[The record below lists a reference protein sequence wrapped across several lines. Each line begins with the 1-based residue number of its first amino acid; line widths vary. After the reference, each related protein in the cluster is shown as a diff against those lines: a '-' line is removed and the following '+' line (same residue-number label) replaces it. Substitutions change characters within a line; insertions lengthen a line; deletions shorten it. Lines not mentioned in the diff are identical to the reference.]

1 MRVPLSWL
9 KEFVDITLSPDALA
23 DLLTLAGLEVAE
35 VEKSGVDGAELPWDA
50 DKIVIGNILEVKQH
64 PNADR
69 LVLADVDY
77 GAAEPHTVVTG
88 APNLFQYRGQGRLA
102 HPLKGIYAKEG
113 ATLYDGHAEGK
124 VKAVLKGKAVR
135 GVMSDAML
143 CSEKELGLSEEHEG
157 ILILPDDAPV
167 GLPLRDYLGDAVL
180 DIDIL
185 PNMARALSILGVA
198 REVAALTGAQL
209 HVPEMPLDA
218 TGPSIA
224 GRAHVTVET
233 PDLCPRFTVT
243 LVEGVTIG
251 PSPLWMQRRLL
262 LAGMRPIFNIVDIS
276 NYVMLELGQPSHTFD
291 ADKVADQHLIVRL
304 ARDGERLT
312 TLDGKQRDLRG
323 QGTGDRGQGM
333 GTEPDSSAIPNP
345 QPPIPIPHPLIPLLV
360 ADPAGPSSIAGVM
373 GGAASEVGAG
383 TTRVLLEAAIWEPT
397 IIRRMAR
404 AFKLPSEASR
414 RFERGV
420 DYELP
425 PLAQRRA
432 LGLMQQIA
440 GGTVAQG
447 MIDVYARPWQPVVL
461 DLPPR
466 EVERILGI
474 TLSAREIAELLRP
487 LGFGCEVIGE
497 PGVVR
502 VTAPSFRQDVT
513 MLADLC
519 EEVAR
524 MYGYDRIPTTMLADE
539 LPEQRSNPSLELEEQ
554 VRDILVGAG
563 LDEAITYSLTN
574 MGSIAKTNPLDAAPA
589 RYLKLSNPITPE
601 REYLRLSILPTLLE
615 ALAQNLREYE
625 RVLLFEIG
633 HVYLPHDG
641 QVLPDQPRR
650 LALAMAGARAPRSWL
665 SPSAEPMDFFDLKGT
680 IESLLVRLH
689 LADRVRFIPL
699 TDDPRFHPG
708 RAARL
713 EAGDWRLEPSSSQP
727 PASSLQPL
735 GVLGEL
741 HPAARERLEL
751 DTPRALAAELD
762 LEQLIA
768 LAQPPTYRPISRF
781 PAISQDLAVI
791 VGLDVTTDQ
800 VVAAIRKYAGAM
812 LESLALFDVYEGPQ
826 VGVGKRSLAYRLT
839 FRAMERTLSDA
850 DVSKVRSKIVR
861 GLEHDIGATLRG

>member
-1 MRVPLSWL
+1 
-9 KEFVDITLSPDALA
+9 
-23 DLLTLAGLEVAE
+23 
-35 VEKSGVDGAELPWDA
+35 
-50 DKIVIGNILEVKQH
+50 
-64 PNADR
+64 
-69 LVLADVDY
+69 
-77 GAAEPHTVVTG
+77 
-88 APNLFQYRGQGRLA
+88 
-102 HPLKGIYAKEG
+102 
-113 ATLYDGHAEGK
+113 
-124 VKAVLKGKAVR
+124 
-135 GVMSDAML
+135 
-143 CSEKELGLSEEHEG
+143 
-157 ILILPDDAPV
+157 
-167 GLPLRDYLGDAVL
+167 
-180 DIDIL
+180 
-185 PNMARALSILGVA
+185 
-198 REVAALTGAQL
+198 
-209 HVPEMPLDA
+209 
-218 TGPSIA
+218 
-224 GRAHVTVET
+224 
-233 PDLCPRFTVT
+233 
-243 LVEGVTIG
+243 
-251 PSPLWMQRRLL
+251 
-262 LAGMRPIFNIVDIS
+262 
-276 NYVMLELGQPSHTFD
+276 
-291 ADKVADQHLIVRL
+291 
-304 ARDGERLT
+304 
-312 TLDGKQRDLRG
+312 
-323 QGTGDRGQGM
+323 
-333 GTEPDSSAIPNP
+333 
-345 QPPIPIPHPLIPLLV
+345 
-360 ADPAGPSSIAGVM
+360 
-373 GGAASEVGAG
+373 
-383 TTRVLLEAAIWEPT
+383 
-397 IIRRMAR
+397 
-404 AFKLPSEASR
+404 
-414 RFERGV
+414 V

-447 MIDVYARPWQPVVL
+447 MIDVYAQPWQPVVL

-474 TLSAREIAELLRP
+474 TLSAHEIADLLRP
-487 LGFGCEVIGE
+487 LGFGCEVIDE

-574 MGSIAKTNPLDAAPA
+574 MGSIAKTNPLDAEPA
-589 RYLKLSNPITPE
+589 RYLKLSNPIAPE

-633 HVYLPHDG
+633 HVYLPHAG

-650 LALAMAGARAPRSWL
+650 LAIAMAGARAPRSWL
-665 SPSAEPMDFFDLKGT
+665 SPSAEPIDFFDLKGT
-680 IESLLVRLH
+680 IESLLERLH
-689 LADRVRFIPL
+689 LADQVRFVPL

-713 EAGDWRLEPSSSQP
+713 EARDWRLEANGKGQS

-751 DTPRALAAELD
+751 DAPRALAAELD

-781 PAISQDLAVI
+781 PAISQDLALI
-791 VGLDVTTDQ
+791 VGLDVATDQ
-800 VVAAIRKYAGAM
+800 VVAAIRKYAGAT

-839 FRAMERTLSDA
+839 FRAPDRTLSDA
-850 DVSKVRSKIVR
+850 DVSKVRAKIVR
-861 GLEHDIGATLRG
+861 GLEHDIGAALRG

>member
-9 KEFVDITLSPDALA
+9 KEFVDISLSPDALA
-23 DLLTLAGLEVAE
+23 ELLTLSGLEVAE
-35 VEKSGVDGAELPWDA
+35 VEKIGVEGSELPWDA
-50 DKIVIGNILEVKQH
+50 DKIVIGNILEVRQH

-88 APNLFQYRGQGRLA
+88 APNLFPYRGQGRLA

-113 ATLYDGHAEGK
+113 ATLYDGHAAGK
-124 VKAVLKGKAVR
+124 VKAVLKGKPVR

-157 ILILPDDAPV
+157 ILILPEDAPV

-209 HVPEMPLDA
+209 HMPEMPLDA
-218 TGPSIA
+218 TGPSIT
-224 GRAHVTVET
+224 GRAQVTVET
-233 PDLCPRFTVT
+233 PDLCPRFTAT
-243 LVEGVTIG
+243 LVEGVAIG

-262 LAGMRPIFNIVDIS
+262 LAGMRPTFNLADIS
-276 NYVMLELGQPSHTFD
+276 ISVILDWAHPSHTFD
-291 ADKVADQHLIVRL
+291 ADKVAGQHLIVRL

-312 TLDGKQRDLRG
+312 TLDGKQHQL
-323 QGTGDRGQGM
+323 
-333 GTEPDSSAIPNP
+333 SSE
-345 QPPIPIPHPLIPLLV
+345 HLLV

-373 GGAASEVGAG
+373 GGAASEVGET

-447 MIDVYARPWQPVVL
+447 MIDVYARPWQTVVL

-474 TLSAREIAELLRP
+474 TLTAPEIADLLRP
-487 LGFGCEVIGE
+487 LGFDCEVIGE

-502 VTAPSFRQDVT
+502 VTVPSFRQDVT

-524 MYGYDRIPTTMLADE
+524 MYGYDRIPTTMLADQ

-574 MGSIAKTNPLDAAPA
+574 MGSIAKTNPLDAEPA

-601 REYLRLSILPTLLE
+601 REYLRRSILPTLLE

-633 HVYLPHDG
+633 HIYLPHAG
-641 QVLPDQPRR
+641 QVLPDQPRQ
-650 LALAMAGARAPRSWL
+650 LAIAMAGARMPRSWL
-665 SPSAEPMDFFDLKGT
+665 DPNAEPFDFFDLKGM
-680 IESLLVRLH
+680 IESLLERLH
-689 LADRVRFIPL
+689 LADRVRFGPL

-713 EAGDWRLEPSSSQP
+713 EIRDLKMAKANAQSPISNLN
-727 PASSLQPL
+727 L
-735 GVLGEL
+735 GVFGEL
-741 HPAARERLEL
+741 HPAVRGRLEL
-751 DTPRALAAELD
+751 DAPRALAAELD

-768 LAQPPTYRPISRF
+768 LAQPPTYQPISRF

-791 VGLDVTTDQ
+791 VGLDVATDQ

-839 FRAMERTLSDA
+839 FRAPDRTLSDA
-850 DVSKVRSKIVR
+850 DVSKVRAKIVR
-861 GLEHDIGATLRG
+861 GLEHDIGATLRA